1 MTSTHEFADA
11 APDAPAA
18 FDAAT
23 PRTQAG
29 GTGIAALI
37 TDPRR
42 ALIAVDYD
50 GTLAPIVSRP
60 TDAVPAP
67 GAVEALLTLSTRVG
81 SVAVVTGRPVDA
93 VISLGGLDRFAQDK
107 ASTGRAAG
115 DGAGLV
121 VLGQYGLQRW
131 DSRTGETTSPDALP
145 GVEAVRAQ
153 LPDVLA
159 GAPAGVSVEDKGHA
173 LVLHVRRTAD
183 PETALAALA
192 PALTRLAEDNGLEA
206 APGKRVLEMRPP
218 GHDKRRALLEQ
229 AQACGAR
236 SVLFAGD
243 DLGDL
248 PAFDAVD
255 ELRATGVPGLKVCS
269 DSAEAPAAMRDRADL
284 VVPGPDGVVALLE
297 LLISRL
303 G

>member
-11 APDAPAA
+11 APGAAAPEPSALAA
-18 FDAAT
+18 PT

-29 GTGIAALI
+29 GAGIAALI
-37 TDPRR
+37 TEPRR
-42 ALIAVDYD
+42 ALVAVDYD

-67 GAVEALLTLSTRVG
+67 GAVEALLALSSVVG
-81 SVAVVTGRPVDA
+81 SVAVITGRPVD
-93 VISLGGLDRFAQDK
+93 VVVELGGL
-107 ASTGRAAG
+107 SRAAT
-115 DGAGLV
+115 DGARLV

-131 DSRTGETTSPDALP
+131 DSVTGAVTSPDALP
-145 GVEAVRAQ
+145 GVAAVRAQ
-153 LPDVLA
+153 LPNVLA
-159 GAPAGVSVEDKGHA
+159 GAPAGVTVEDKGHA

-183 PETALAALA
+183 PDAALAALA

-206 APGKRVLEMRPP
+206 APGKRVLELRPP
-218 GHDKRRALLEQ
+218 GHDKRRALLEH
-229 AQACGAR
+229 ARATDAR

-243 DLGDL
+243 DVGDL
-248 PAFDAVD
+248 PAFDAID

-269 DSAEAPAAMRDRADL
+269 DSAEAPTAMREGADL
-284 VVPGPDGVVALLE
+284 VVPGPEGVVALLE
-297 LLISRL
+297 LLVTRL